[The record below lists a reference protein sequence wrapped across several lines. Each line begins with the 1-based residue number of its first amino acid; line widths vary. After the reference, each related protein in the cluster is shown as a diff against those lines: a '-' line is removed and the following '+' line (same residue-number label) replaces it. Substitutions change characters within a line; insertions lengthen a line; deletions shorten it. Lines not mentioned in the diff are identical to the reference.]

1 MLIKN
6 KRNKEK
12 LIVNRIQRGGKSNI
26 KKRTCRGQWRDCK
39 YISVYDNKIN
49 AIKSNWLIK

>member
-12 LIVNRIQRGGKSNI
+12 LVVNRIQRGGKSNI